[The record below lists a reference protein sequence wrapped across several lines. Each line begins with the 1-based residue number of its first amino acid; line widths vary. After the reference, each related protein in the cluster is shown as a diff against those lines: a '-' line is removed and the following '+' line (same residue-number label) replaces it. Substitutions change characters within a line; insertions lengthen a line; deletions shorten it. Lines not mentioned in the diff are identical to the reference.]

1 MIKKFLD
8 KSGYIA
14 INLKKTKSQHLT
26 CILKI
31 NGVKGLFLIDTG
43 ASNSCINKNE
53 KEIFNQVDKN
63 LEIEGSGAGK
73 EKLNLKMTKKSI
85 VEYRSRKIGN
95 FSFLLLDMD
104 PMNETMIKS
113 GANSINGIIGADFL
127 KKTKAIICYRPLALF
142 LKA

>member
-8 KSGYIA
+8 KSGYFG

-26 CILKI
+26 CNLKI
-31 NGVKGLFLIDTG
+31 NGTKGLFLIDTG
-43 ASNSCINKNE
+43 ASNSCINKKE

-63 LEIEGSGAGK
+63 KEIEGAGAGK
-73 EKLNLKMTKKSI
+73 GKLNLKMTKKSM
-85 VEYRSRKIGN
+85 VEYGFRKIGS

-104 PMNETMIKS
+104 HINETMIKS

-127 KKTKAIICYRPLALF
+127 RKTKAVICYKPLTLF